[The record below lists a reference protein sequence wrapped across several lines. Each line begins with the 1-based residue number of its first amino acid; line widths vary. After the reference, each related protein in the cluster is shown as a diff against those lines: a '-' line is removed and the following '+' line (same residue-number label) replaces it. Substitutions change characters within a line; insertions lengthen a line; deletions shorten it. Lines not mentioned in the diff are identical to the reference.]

1 MVKYKYVWTCITSAG
16 FELIKYKKL
25 YMIEFNNGGI
35 PTMDI
40 IQNVVSKNLSEDK
53 VDKLFYS
60 NIPELRVEMLCASY
74 WLKSCD
80 MNKVIMNERQI
91 ETYNRKS
98 VTTIGPIVDLEKYK
112 ECFRKQELIDKIKS
126 FSVLPKYEIFQENG
140 KLVDLDYY
148 DKLLENCNIEGIKKL
163 NNIKYGITIRKT
175 MMRTFPTYD
184 GVFKTGDN
192 YEFDMFQETAVYPIE
207 PLVILLKSIDS
218 KWYFAQM
225 YNYLAWI
232 PEKDVAISNKEEL
245 FNYLKTEDFI
255 VTTGKRV
262 FTSYNPLD
270 QQLSEVKLDMGIRI
284 PLANIK
290 EVKADVYGQNATGNY
305 VVKLPTRGIN
315 GNVEFK
321 LSLIARNEEISVG
334 YLPYTRENIIVNA
347 FKFLGE
353 RYGWGGMFNS
363 RDCTSF
369 IMDIYRS
376 MNVKLPRNA
385 EQQGELAVG
394 NFYGMGEDMT
404 VDDRKKL
411 LDKLTPGTPV
421 YMDGHVMLYIGA
433 DKGKHYII
441 HDFSGFYKPQ
451 KDGSLKYYKVREV
464 MISPLCI
471 GLYEDGKTYIEG
483 LYGARDFV
491 IKD

>member
-1 MVKYKYVWTCITSAG
+1 MAQFVLWGNGRDGLTMVTK
-16 FELIKYKKL
+16 
-25 YMIEFNNGGI
+25 
-35 PTMDI
+35 PTVLS
-40 IQNVVSKNLSEDK
+40 QNLSESK
-53 VDKLFYS
+53 VDNLFYS
-60 NIPELRVEMLCASY
+60 NIPELREEMLCPDY
-74 WLKSCD
+74 WMQSDSLSS
-80 MNKVIMNERQI
+80 VIMSKQEI
-91 ETYNRKS
+91 EAYNKS
-98 VTTIGPIVDLEKYK
+98 SVITIGPIVDLENYK
-112 ECFRKQELIDKIKS
+112 EYFSKEELTDKLNA
-126 FSVLPKYEIFQENG
+126 FSILPKYETFHEDGVLVSEEYYN
-140 KLVDLDYY
+140 KLV
-148 DKLLENCNIEGIKKL
+148 ENCNIEGIMNL
-163 NNIKYGITIRKT
+163 NKIKYGITIRKT
-175 MMRTFPTYD
+175 MMRTFPTYN
-184 GVFKTGDN
+184 GVFKSGDN
-192 YEFDMFQETAVYPIE
+192 YEFDRFQETAVYPVE
-207 PLVILLKSIDS
+207 PLVILLTSKNS

-232 PEKDVAISNKEEL
+232 PKKDVAIAKKEDL
-245 FNYLKTEDFI
+245 FDYLKTKDFI
-255 VTTGKRV
+255 VTTGKRA
-262 FTSYNPLD
+262 FTSYNPLNK
-270 QQLSEVKLDMGIRI
+270 QLSEVKLDMGIRI

-305 VVKLPTRGIN
+305 VVKLPTRCNN
-315 GNVEFK
+315 GKVEFK
-321 LSLIARNEEISVG
+321 LALIARNEEISVG

-376 MNVKLPRNA
+376 MNIKLPRNA

-394 NFYGMGEDMT
+394 NFYEMPENMT

-411 LDKLTPGTPV
+411 LDKLKPGTAV
-421 YMDGHVMLYIGA
+421 YMEGHVMMYLGA
-433 DKGKHYII
+433 EKDKHYII

-464 MISPLCI
+464 MVSPLCI
-471 GLYEDGKTYIEG
+471 RISVDGKTYIEG